1 MFEEYRVLQE
11 MLATDS
17 LMDARMDFKDDSPY
31 ISFEHEKRAFV
42 ASDIRFLMRELW
54 FYSRTLHIPFVNDV

>member
-11 MLATDS
+11 MLVTDG
-17 LMDARMDFKDDSPY
+17 LTDARMDFKDDSPY
-31 ISFEHEKRAFV
+31 ISFEHETRAFV
-42 ASDIRFLMRELW
+42 AGDIRFLMHELW